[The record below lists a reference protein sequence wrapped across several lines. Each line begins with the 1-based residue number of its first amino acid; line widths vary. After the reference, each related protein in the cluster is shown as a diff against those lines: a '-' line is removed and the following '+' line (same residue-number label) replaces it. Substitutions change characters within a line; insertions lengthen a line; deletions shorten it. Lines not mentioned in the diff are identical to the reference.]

1 MADQEGIQT
10 RLNNIR
16 SVEPILEAM
25 RTISLGSWQA
35 ALSRHHRLG
44 RYSERLAGILA
55 ALSPRLGGNRSA
67 YRQPRPASIEALVIG
82 SERGLCGAFN
92 SSLIQFAAP
101 VLDGYA
107 ESGQA
112 VRLAVLGSRA
122 QRSLERI
129 GRSPDA
135 FRPLPMTAVPSV
147 ELANELTLDWLRR
160 YEAREI
166 DAVYVIYHAYIDS
179 RRYEPSATR
188 LIPPSLPA
196 QFGAA
201 STSGPTL
208 AWPPPYVDADPVDL
222 YRRLARLWTVSE
234 MYRIL
239 LSSTAAEH
247 STRYQLMEGA
257 TQNTQ
262 RLTQELTL
270 ALQSVRQRAITAEML
285 DLVAGAGMLGGQEA

>member
-1 MADQEGIQT
+1 VADQEGIET
-10 RLNNIR
+10 RLRNIR

-25 RTISLGSWQA
+25 RTISMGSWQA
-35 ALSRHHRLG
+35 ALNRHHGLG
-44 RYSERLAGILA
+44 RYSEALAGMLA
-55 ALSPRLGGNRSA
+55 VLAPRLSGYRSA
-67 YRQPRPASIEALVIG
+67 HKPSRARSVEALVIG

-92 SSLIQFAAP
+92 SSLVQFAEEL
-101 VLDGYA
+101 LDEYTGRYQ
-107 ESGQA
+107 G
-112 VRLAVLGSRA
+112 VHVAVLGSRA
-122 QRSLERI
+122 QRSLLRV
-129 GRSPDA
+129 GRAPDR

-147 ELANELTLDWLRR
+147 ELANELTQDWLRR
-160 YEAREI
+160 YEGREI
-166 DAVYVIYHAYIDS
+166 DAVYVIYNAYLNS
-179 RRYEPSATR
+179 RLYEPSVTR

-196 QFGAA
+196 ILRGTP
-201 STSGPTL
+201 S
-208 AWPPPYVDADPVDL
+208 WPAPYVDADPVVL

-239 LSSTAAEH
+239 LSSAAAEH

-285 DLVAGAGMLGGQEA
+285 DLVAGAGMIGEQ

>member
-1 MADQEGIQT
+1 VADQEDIQT

-25 RTISLGSWQA
+25 RTISMGSWQA
-35 ALSRHHRLG
+35 ALNRHHGLG
-44 RYSERLAGILA
+44 RYSERLAGILS
-55 ALSPRLGGNRSA
+55 ALAPRLGTRGSGRSRA
-67 YRQPRPASIEALVIG
+67 RAAVVETLVIG
-82 SERGLCGAFN
+82 SERGLCGAYN
-92 SSLIQFAAP
+92 SSLVQFADP
-101 VLDGYA
+101 VLA
-107 ESGQA
+107 EHAALGHS

-122 QRSLERI
+122 QRGLDRV
-129 GRSPDA
+129 GRAADW
-135 FRPLPMTAVPSV
+135 FQPLPMTAVPSV
-147 ELANELTLDWLRR
+147 GLASELTTDWLRR
-160 YEAREI
+160 YEAYEI
-166 DAVYVIYHAYIDS
+166 DAVYVIYNAYLNS
-179 RRYEPSATR
+179 RLYEPSVTR

-196 QFGAA
+196 LSDTAR
-201 STSGPTL
+201 
-208 AWPPPYVDADPVDL
+208 AWPPPYVDADPLDL

-247 STRYQLMEGA
+247 STRFQLMEGA

-285 DLVAGAGMLGGQEA
+285 DLAAGAGMLGGQQ

>member
-1 MADQEGIQT
+1 VADQEGIQT

-25 RTISLGSWQA
+25 RTISMGSWQA
-35 ALSRHHRLG
+35 ALNRHAALDRYNERLG
-44 RYSERLAGILA
+44 GIVA
-55 ALSPRLGGNRSA
+55 ALAPRLGARRSIRSYA
-67 YRQPRPASIEALVIG
+67 RAKRVGTLVIG

-92 SSLIQFAAP
+92 SSLVQYANP
-101 VLDGYA
+101 VLEGYA
-107 ESGQA
+107 ESGQM

-122 QRSLERI
+122 RRSLERI
-129 GRSPDA
+129 GRSPDWV
-135 FRPLPMTAVPSV
+135 RPLPMTAVPSV

-160 YEAREI
+160 YEAHEI
-166 DAVYVIYHAYIDS
+166 DAVYVIYNAYRNS
-179 RRYEPSATR
+179 RLYEPIVTR
-188 LIPPSLPA
+188 LIPPSLAAQSGLASVWPA
-196 QFGAA
+196 
-201 STSGPTL
+201 
-208 AWPPPYVDADPVDL
+208 PYVDADPVDL

-247 STRYQLMEGA
+247 STRFQLMEGA

-270 ALQSVRQRAITAEML
+270 ALQAVRQRAITAEML
-285 DLVAGAGMLGGQEA
+285 DLAAGAGMLGAQQ

>member
-35 ALSRHHRLG
+35 ALNRHHRLG

-55 ALSPRLGGNRSA
+55 ALAPRLGGHRAA
-67 YRQPRPASIEALVIG
+67 YRQSHPASIEALVIG

-92 SSLIQFAAP
+92 SSLIQFADP
-101 VLDGYA
+101 VLNEYA
-107 ESGQA
+107 DAGQT

-129 GRSPDA
+129 GRAPDA
-135 FRPLPMTAVPSV
+135 FRALPTTAVPSV

-166 DAVYVIYHAYIDS
+166 DAVYVIYHAYVDS
-179 RRYEPSATR
+179 RLYRPTATR
-188 LIPPSLPA
+188 LIPPSLP
-196 QFGAA
+196 
-201 STSGPTL
+201 STSGVAAPS
-208 AWPPPYVDADPVDL
+208 WPPSYVDADPVAL

-239 LSSTAAEH
+239 LSSTASEH

-285 DLVAGAGMLGGQEA
+285 DLAAGAGMLGGQQA